1 MKVLDNLA
9 NDVNA
14 LAKSANPWIST
25 DELTPGTYKNLNL
38 IELPE
43 IMQST
48 GRPIGAALMRT
59 WFKRP
64 AFTIPEN
71 WKAGRADYKNVP
83 DTALSTDIIKMQWAL
98 NFARTQKAYSDLK
111 GIFNGQN
118 RESLAKT
125 KERLYAQ
132 LKKANKLQ
140 KTPTSFGEE
149 NLGVIQVHESL
160 DVNYRLVGSE
170 LSAQLTDP
178 TDDLY
183 CALGVFAV
191 HLALAGSIK
200 PVINAGRTTHEIRI
214 EKMGFYIRDVYDFN
228 GSQLLGFW
236 NRNGVSKTP
245 SLGYS
250 VVDNGSFRDWRAKH
264 RMGGD
269 FFVFSDVK
277 WERLPAP
284 ITWKYPL

>member
-9 NDVNA
+9 NNVNA

-25 DELTPGTYKNLNL
+25 DELTPGTYKTLNL

-43 IMQST
+43 IMQRT

-118 RESLAKT
+118 TESLAKT
-125 KERLYAQ
+125 KERLYGH
-132 LKKANKLQ
+132 LKKANKFLSG
-140 KTPTSFGEE
+140 PTFFGDG
-149 NLGVIQVHESL
+149 NLSVIQVHESL

-170 LSAQLTDP
+170 FTAQVTDP

-183 CALGVFAV
+183 CALGAFSV

-200 PVINAGRTTHEIRI
+200 PLANAGRTTHEIRI
-214 EKMGFYIRDVYDFN
+214 EKMGFYVRDTYDFI
-228 GSQLLGFW
+228 GHQLLGFW
-236 NRNGVSKTP
+236 SHDGVSKTP
-245 SLGYS
+245 SSGYS
-250 VVDNGSFRDWRAKH
+250 VVDNGSFRDWRARH

-269 FFVFSDVK
+269 FVVFSDVK
-277 WERLPAP
+277 WEHLPVP
-284 ITWKYPL
+284 ILWKYPL